1 MPTLKSL
8 WPAGLLAAALVI
20 TPSAPVLAQETGTAT
35 AQNDVDDDV
44 DDDDDDVDDDDDGD
58 EGLWGLLGLLGL
70 IGLAGL
76 RRRDRHHDVHTT
88 HTHTGTNAGTPRI

>member
-44 DDDDDDVDDDDDGD
+44 DDDDDGD

-88 HTHTGTNAGTPRI
+88 HTHTGTNPGTPRI

>member
-35 AQNDVDDDV
+35 AQNDVDDE
-44 DDDDDDVDDDDDGD
+44 VDDDDDGD